1 MCWFKQFLLLLD
13 ASFCTCNLLHTR
25 QSNRTNNWAK
35 LIVRANVKGD
45 RTNCVPVEDDL
56 PKAQELLKML
66 IQFVS
71 ETPCHVPKDSDT
83 TLRAGMYRAV
93 IPRNDSCWS
102 EICTLMKL
110 NPTEVTE
117 IKVAYYT
124 AGGKF
129 DAHYDEPVD
138 GSTHTV
144 LVSFL
149 NTGFKGGETVC
160 AMQTGVPLSAA
171 NTICFVPNS
180 GKKITFLQSTAE
192 GNDDGHNHQ
201 GCKVSRET

>member
-1 MCWFKQFLLLLD
+1 MMD
-13 ASFCTCNLLHTR
+13 E
-25 QSNRTNNWAK
+25 WAK
-35 LIVRANVKGD
+35 LIIRANVKGD
-45 RTNCVPVEDDL
+45 RTNCVPSVEDL
-56 PKAQELLKML
+56 PTGQAKLLL
-66 IQFVS
+66 RLLLHFVS
-71 ETPCHVPKDSDT
+71 RTTCHAPKDKDT
-83 TLRAGMYRAV
+83 SLRTCMYRAV
-93 IPRNDSCWS
+93 IPNGLQFRL
-102 EICTLMKL
+102 ICNLMKL

-129 DAHYDEPVD
+129 GAHYDEPVN

-171 NTICFVPNS
+171 NATISFVPNS
-180 GKKITFLQSTAE
+180 GKKITFPQSTAE
-192 GNDDGHNHQ
+192 GNDDGHHHQ
-201 GCKVSRET
+201 GCLVLPL